1 MSEPNFQPPAIDLPA
16 DLPTLYV
23 NLVRISHSPMEIVFD
38 YASMLAGQVGAKV
51 LSRQVMSPLGAK
63 LFLRALAENLARY
76 EAAYGEIQLPGD
88 SRLADD
94 LFRSIHPPEPPKE

>member
-1 MSEPNFQPPAIDLPA
+1 MTEPNPQPPAMHLPE
-16 DLPTLYV
+16 DVQTLYI

-38 YASMLAGQVGAKV
+38 YASLLAGQPNARV

-76 EAAYGEIQLPGD
+76 EAAFGEIHLPGD
-88 SRLADD
+88 SQLADG
-94 LFRSIHPPEPPKE
+94 LFRSIHPPEPPKD

>member
-1 MSEPNFQPPAIDLPA
+1 MAEPNFQPPPIDLPE
-16 DLPTLYV
+16 DLQALYV

-38 YASMLAGQVGAKV
+38 YASLLAGQPGARV

-76 EAAYGEIQLPGD
+76 EASFGEIQLPGD
-88 SRLADD
+88 SQLADG
-94 LFRSIHPPEPPKE
+94 LFRSIHPPEPPKD